1 MNNNGKTAL
10 CGMATSI
17 SVSLM
22 FLTGILPALTY
33 TLPAFAGAILIIL
46 VIELGSKWAF
56 MSYISVSI
64 LSIFLA
70 ADKEAALIF
79 IAFFGYYPILKN
91 SIEKMKNKF
100 LRVLLKLLVFNFS
113 IAIFIF
119 LTIKLISFPK
129 DITELINMPIYWVM
143 LVFINF
149 IFILYDYV
157 LSGFIIK
164 YNKTIKNTVNKI
176 LHR

>member
-10 CGMATSI
+10 CGMTTSI

-46 VIELGSKWAF
+46 VIELGNKWAF
-56 MSYISVSI
+56 MSYVSVSI

-91 SIEKMKNKF
+91 NIEKIKNKF
-100 LRVLLKLLVFNFS
+100 LRILLKLLTFNFS
-113 IAIFIF
+113 MSIFIF
-119 LTIKLISFPK
+119 LTIKLISFPR
-129 DITELINMPIYWVM
+129 DITELMYLPIYWFV
-143 LVFINF
+143 LIFINF

-164 YNKTIKNTVNKI
+164 YNKTIKNTINKI
-176 LHR
+176 LYR